1 VKRTSIGN
9 DREVLSSGVLID
21 GRYRL
26 DDRLATGGMGDVWR
40 AHDVSL
46 GRTVAIK
53 ILLPALVADPA
64 FGARFRSEARML
76 AALHHPGVVRVY
88 DYGEAGGPAGDPV
101 TYLVMEYVDGEPLS
115 HLLTERERLSPADTM
130 AMVAQAAQA
139 LHAAHRAGIVHRD
152 VKPSNLLLK
161 SDGSVMLV
169 DFGVARSTAAT
180 TSITSTNAIIGT
192 AMYMAPEQASG
203 GRISAATDIYAL
215 GAVAYHCLAG
225 HPPFIGGSPLEI
237 ALRHVTAEPPELP
250 ADIPAPVRELV
261 DRALAKEPA
270 HRFPDAAS
278 FASAARAVVA
288 APAFA
293 STLIAGSAGTGD
305 TTVAL
310 PDTPVAGSV
319 ATRPA
324 IPPPRTAPDGPTVA
338 QPSRRGPSKR
348 VVTAAVAA
356 ALLVLAA
363 VTTLLLLANRGDSGS
378 PGGGNVPPSSE
389 SPTRA
394 RTSTATQPGGG
405 APPTRRSPT
414 QARSGAPSTGAPA
427 GGETDAPSQESTP
440 SEAPPTTPA
449 GGGATSEQAANSPT
463 PQDAPDETPPASA
476 PAG

>member
-1 VKRTSIGN
+1 
-9 DREVLSSGVLID
+9 VLSSGVLID

-40 AHDVSL
+40 ATDVSL

-53 ILLPALVADPA
+53 ILLPALLADPA

-88 DYGEAGGPAGDPV
+88 DYGEATGPSGDPV

-115 HLLTERERLSPADTM
+115 NLLTERERLSPADTM

-237 ALRHVTAEPPELP
+237 ALRHVTADPPELP
-250 ADIPAPVRELV
+250 AAIPAPVRELV
-261 DRALAKEPA
+261 GRALAKEPA

-293 STLIAGSAGTGD
+293 STLIARPAGAGD

-310 PDTPVAGSV
+310 ADTPVAGSV

-324 IPPPRTAPDGPTVA
+324 IPPPRTAPDEPAVA
-338 QPSRRGPSKR
+338 RPSRRGPSKR
-348 VVTAAVAA
+348 VVMTAVAA

-378 PGGGNVPPSSE
+378 PGGGNVPAPSE
-389 SPTRA
+389 SSTPA
-394 RTSTATQPGGG
+394 RSSRPAQPGGG
-405 APPTRRSPT
+405 TTTTRRSPT
-414 QARSGAPSTGAPA
+414 QARSATTTTGAPGESPAPTRGSTGSDERTTAPA
-427 GGETDAPSQESTP
+427 G
-440 SEAPPTTPA
+440 
-449 GGGATSEQAANSPT
+449 GGGATSEQAAKSPT
-463 PQDAPDETPPASA
+463 PNDAPDETPASGA
-476 PAG
+476 AR